1 MTYKVTQCRLQI
13 KMWQVMRMCSFS
25 RYITVTCPR
34 NFTGQ
39 RLLSICL
46 ANGFFLIPLIFHLLI
61 NLVSAC
67 CLAIATKR
75 AFIAALAVHVWML
88 FYEVQNF
95 AVRLNFGKKMYYI
108 NSCMTAI
115 LENPMRLNLIL
126 FLSQQELLFLKIN
139 QFCTV
144 SVRNELYFNKIFKK
158 YLF

>member
-13 KMWQVMRMCSFS
+13 EMWQVMRMYSFS

-75 AFIAALAVHVWML
+75 AFIAALAVHVWMF
-88 FYEVQNF
+88 FYKVQNF
-95 AVRLNFGKKMYYI
+95 SIQLHFGKIMYYV
-108 NSCMTAI
+108 NSFTIAI
-115 LENPMRLNLIL
+115 HKKSHEIKCYIIPVRAF
-126 FLSQQELLFLKIN
+126 FL
-139 QFCTV
+139 
-144 SVRNELYFNKIFKK
+144 
-158 YLF
+158 

>member
-1 MTYKVTQCRLQI
+1 
-13 KMWQVMRMCSFS
+13 MRMCSFS

-88 FYEVQNF
+88 FLRGPKFCCPAQFWKENVIYKFLYDCYSWKSHEIKSYLIF
-95 AVRLNFGKKMYYI
+95 IPVRPFV
-108 NSCMTAI
+108 
-115 LENPMRLNLIL
+115 
-126 FLSQQELLFLKIN
+126 LKNN

-144 SVRNELYFNKIFKK
+144 GVRNELYFI
-158 YLF
+158 

>member
-13 KMWQVMRMCSFS
+13 EMWQVMRMYSFS

-75 AFIAALAVHVWML
+75 AFIAALAVHVWMF
-88 FYEVQNF
+88 FYKVQNF
-95 AVRLNFGKKMYYI
+95 SVQLHFGKKMYYV
-108 NSCMTAI
+108 NSFTIAI
-115 LENPMRLNLIL
+115 HKNPMRLNVILTQLEHL
-126 FLSQQELLFLKIN
+126 FLNSNL
-139 QFCTV
+139 FCTD
-144 SVRNELYFNKIFKK
+144 
-158 YLF
+158 